1 MTSFKIIPYA
11 GKYQTAVIEL
21 WERCGLVCPQNDPA
35 KDVEEKMRFQ
45 PKLFFIA
52 IIGEEVVGS
61 VMAGYE
67 GHRGWLNYLAI
78 TPKYQRK
85 GYGKKMVEKAISEL
99 SKLGCPKVNLQVRK
113 NNMLA
118 MEFYKHIGF
127 KEDEVLSFGKRLK

>member
-1 MTSFKIIPYA
+1 LTSFKIIPYA